1 MLHETKKELQSLVN
15 AYSGREADL
24 LQRMGQL
31 RRENL
36 SLPEKGL
43 QLVRLQRDVELQESL
58 YSQLKEKY
66 QETLIQES
74 GKVEEVTVVKPAV
87 EPAQPFN
94 IPPK

>member
-1 MLHETKKELQSLVN
+1 MLHETEKELQSLLN
-15 AYSGREADL
+15 SYKTREKDFS
-24 LQRMGQL
+24 QRIYQL

-74 GKVEEVTVVKPAV
+74 GKVEEVTILKPAV
-87 EPAQPFN
+87 TPE
-94 IPPK
+94 